1 MPLKVSDGIGAWIKD
16 FQKSDAPQFKNS
28 SHSERRDQAIAA
40 YLGAKRGDKNEAY
53 DNPPFTPDPPKKNV
67 KNSDGTRQSP
77 MSRARQLAKKARDS
91 QKTNENNSAPQ
102 TAAHRRAQSGSRYS
116 DIMKKRQADNEKA
129 RQALKDPDHNP
140 AWANSK
146 SKLEARDPSKSG
158 GSGYDLYHKDFSSA
172 MKHAYGHAKKLGVDI
187 DPKEIDDKVASGPR
201 KPSAGKTNSYRL
213 MGKDGK
219 KGVQIQVANLD
230 NKKYELNMYKESVEI
245 HEVSSSVAKRAMK
258 KRVEKQAAS
267 YTTQASYN
275 RRADNARAKRDA
287 LLKKADALPDHHKP
301 RSSGGDYFKGSS
313 EHEKLTKKAD
323 DHNFA
328 AHHYSNKAK
337 EAGERGDKQGNKIG
351 RSQDRAYPKLGK
363 ALKANP
369 DNRRAQRIGHTQVDK
384 MRDKHFAT
392 TTDYNPAGKEKIK
405 GKQHSQYPKK
415 EETVLELKKYDKNAD
430 YRLLNRLSQK
440 AKTGNL
446 TPAEK
451 SQMANAKSRLRNYG
465 FSEEVEIHEAVLSGR
480 DYKVKDGR
488 VHISKANFTKVH
500 KDYKNATKGKERMTV
515 LDPKSQATASMPV
528 RFVES
533 VERAYEI
540 MKPTKSMN
548 HGIEAIKKTMK
559 VDHGTATKLAR
570 QVMDK
575 VKKGEFKEGTAD
587 RYKVIKKI
595 GDKLNKE
602 KKKAERDAMRHAKRD
617 NEYQTESSASD
628 EGARAASQGQS
639 YSSNPYP
646 KGSPN
651 HLEWS
656 KGHNKSRARRLNM
669 GESKEEFTLKHF
681 HKNEDENRHTE
692 NGVKLVNKFG
702 TSTENIKMGGIAARH
717 NMKGS
722 INRKDQ
728 QDRDALVKKYY
739 PKLKE
744 TTSVKKTN
752 EATQFKVDID
762 GLPPTF
768 IQGKSVGEIMANLR
782 KIVKQPSL
790 IKDVERVTDYT
801 VKKTYRAKSQ
811 GREVDEAANPDEGS
825 MALTQL
831 EFIEYAAEELSDH
844 IKKGGDFPEWMQN
857 KLTKA
862 HTTME
867 GLHSSM
873 GDHGGDDDEN
883 EKDD

>member
-1 MPLKVSDGIGAWIKD
+1 
-16 FQKSDAPQFKNS
+16 
-28 SHSERRDQAIAA
+28 
-40 YLGAKRGDKNEAY
+40 
-53 DNPPFTPDPPKKNV
+53 
-67 KNSDGTRQSP
+67 
-77 MSRARQLAKKARDS
+77 
-91 QKTNENNSAPQ
+91 
-102 TAAHRRAQSGSRYS
+102 
-116 DIMKKRQADNEKA
+116 
-129 RQALKDPDHNP
+129 
-140 AWANSK
+140 
-146 SKLEARDPSKSG
+146 
-158 GSGYDLYHKDFSSA
+158 
-172 MKHAYGHAKKLGVDI
+172 
-187 DPKEIDDKVASGPR
+187 
-201 KPSAGKTNSYRL
+201 
-213 MGKDGK
+213 
-219 KGVQIQVANLD
+219 
-230 NKKYELNMYKESVEI
+230 
-245 HEVSSSVAKRAMK
+245 
-258 KRVEKQAAS
+258 
-267 YTTQASYN
+267 
-275 RRADNARAKRDA
+275 
-287 LLKKADALPDHHKP
+287 
-301 RSSGGDYFKGSS
+301 
-313 EHEKLTKKAD
+313 
-323 DHNFA
+323 
-328 AHHYSNKAK
+328 
-337 EAGERGDKQGNKIG
+337 
-351 RSQDRAYPKLGK
+351 
-363 ALKANP
+363 
-369 DNRRAQRIGHTQVDK
+369 
-384 MRDKHFAT
+384 
-392 TTDYNPAGKEKIK
+392 
-405 GKQHSQYPKK
+405 
-415 EETVLELKKYDKNAD
+415 
-430 YRLLNRLSQK
+430 
-440 AKTGNL
+440 
-446 TPAEK
+446 
-451 SQMANAKSRLRNYG
+451 
-465 FSEEVEIHEAVLSGR
+465 
-480 DYKVKDGR
+480 
-488 VHISKANFTKVH
+488 
-500 KDYKNATKGKERMTV
+500 
-515 LDPKSQATASMPV
+515 
-528 RFVES
+528 
-533 VERAYEI
+533 
-540 MKPTKSMN
+540 
-548 HGIEAIKKTMK
+548 
-559 VDHGTATKLAR
+559 
-570 QVMDK
+570 MDK